1 MSPPHAR
8 LPIVNRGITSMD
20 REGIDPG
27 NRPEDTTEDTRAPLA
42 RPRPGRLALQE
53 ACRTL
58 LDAALAARIASEVG
72 NEPLARLWTRRTA
85 HAAARLDDLLTARIV
100 PTVDAADAQGVG
112 GVPGSA
118 PLASTGVADGP
129 QGACGPQRPE
139 PRTPSITVGAR

>member
-1 MSPPHAR
+1 MSLSSETGSDHDTAVSLTNQPTSDP
-8 LPIVNRGITSMD
+8 RGHI
-20 REGIDPG
+20 GGHIP
-27 NRPEDTTEDTRAPLA
+27 

-53 ACRTL
+53 ACRSL

-72 NEPLARLWTRRTA
+72 NEPLARLWARRTA

-100 PTVDAADAQGVG
+100 PPVDATEPAGVG

-118 PLASTGVADGP
+118 PVRSTVVADGS